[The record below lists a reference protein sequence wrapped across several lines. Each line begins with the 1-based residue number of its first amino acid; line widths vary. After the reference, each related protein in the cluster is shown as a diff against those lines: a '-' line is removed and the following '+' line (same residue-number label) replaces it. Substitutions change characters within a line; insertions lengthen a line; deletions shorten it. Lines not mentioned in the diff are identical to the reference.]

1 MTTTTLSDYDI
12 FDIELIRDDYRVI
25 YGILHNDAQGS
36 ADAYDV
42 IAYTFN
48 YIDSPIQRKAT
59 MMRWQRIIQTALE
72 RMDKAMDSVE
82 EDTSIEVN
90 VPFIDYCDS
99 VKHTRQIFLG
109 ALDVIGLLLETDGKE
124 ELPHS
129 DELSLPTTMFD
140 DMETFMIKANEGEYG
155 MDYFWGNAIA
165 NEMIDRGLLRKDKFP
180 TVYSYRASLVGT
192 FKAKEEKRTA
202 VSRKGISNINKV
214 GVLYYMLKDTGVD
227 IKTMNR
233 IAHYFLIN
241 EDEFKGTNGSNDS
254 IYTYLSH
261 PERLTDKQD
270 KTDYIKEQLA
280 KYGFDESFIAKY
292 VK

>member
-1 MTTTTLSDYDI
+1 MATTTLSDYDI

-25 YGILHNDAQGS
+25 YGILYNDVQGS

-42 IAYTFN
+42 IASTFN
-48 YIDSPIQRKAT
+48 SYNSQIQRKAT
-59 MMRWQRIIQTALE
+59 MMRWQRIIQTAMK

-90 VPFIDYCDS
+90 VPFLDYCDS

-109 ALDVIGLLLETDGKE
+109 ALDVIELLLETDGKE
-124 ELPHS
+124 ELPYS
-129 DELSLPTTMFD
+129 DEVALPTTMFE
-140 DMETFMIKANEGEYG
+140 DMETFMINANEGECG
-155 MDYFWGNAIA
+155 LDSLWGNAIA
-165 NEMIDRGLLRKDKFP
+165 NEMIDRGLLHKDKFQ
-180 TVYSYRASLVGT
+180 TVYSYRESLVGT
-192 FKAKEEKRTA
+192 FKPKADKKPV

-214 GVLYYMLKDTGVD
+214 GVLYYMLKDSVVD

-233 IAHYFLIN
+233 IAHYFLVN

-254 IYTYLSH
+254 IYTYISH

-270 KTDYIKEQLA
+270 KIDYIKEQLA
-280 KYGFDESFIAKY
+280 KYGFDEGFIAKH